1 MAGHKVEGK
10 RRKVWRKR
18 DIPLYIMAAPAV
30 VLLLLFN
37 YFPMGGLVLSFK
49 KFNVS
54 KGIFGSEWTG
64 FQNFKF
70 LFAST
75 DAYIIVRNTLLYNI
89 VFIATGIILALG
101 MALLLSEI
109 HSRRSAKVYQTIYM
123 LPYFLSWAVVAIV
136 VTAFLDRSKGFVNQI
151 IMMMGGEGLINWYHE
166 LRLWPPLLV
175 FLAAWKGVG
184 YQTVLFLAVISGI
197 SGEYYEAAALDGASK
212 LQQARYITLPHLRMI
227 ISINLIMSMGG
238 IFHGD
243 FGLFYTV
250 TGNSGA
256 LYPVTNVI
264 DTYIFNGLKSQANPR
279 IDGAGHFTVFLR
291 IVCPLFKAGV
301 GTIGLFG
308 FVGRWND
315 WFTGMLYIENPKL
328 LPLQTLLTCG
338 MAGVVW
344 HLCRE
349 FDHRGRAG
357 ILCRA

>member
-1 MAGHKVEGK
+1 MAGRGMVAKK
-10 RRKVWRKR
+10 RKIWRKR

-64 FQNFKF
+64 LKNFQF

-75 DAYIIVRNTLLYNI
+75 DTYVIVRNTLLYNI
-89 VFIATGIILALG
+89 VFIFTGIVLALG

-109 HSRRSAKVYQTIYM
+109 HSRKAAKVYQTFYM
-123 LPYFLSWAVVAIV
+123 LPYFLSWAVVAII

-151 IMMMGGEGLINWYHE
+151 MLILGRDGLTNWYHE
-166 LRLWPPLLV
+166 LRIWPPLLV

-197 SGEYYEAAALDGASK
+197 SSEYYEAAALDGASK

-264 DTYIFNGLKSQANPR
+264 DTYIYNGLKSQANLGMTTAAGMFQSVVGFVFMLAANKIVNR
-279 IDGAGHFTVFLR
+279 IDPENA
-291 IVCPLFKAGV
+291 LF
-301 GTIGLFG
+301 
-308 FVGRWND
+308 
-315 WFTGMLYIENPKL
+315 
-328 LPLQTLLTCG
+328 
-338 MAGVVW
+338 
-344 HLCRE
+344 
-349 FDHRGRAG
+349 
-357 ILCRA
+357 